1 MQRRHGLAFSTFLAF
16 GSLVLAGCGG
26 SDDAQPADTGV
37 AAQAAE
43 TGTPSQTTAATLPVV
58 TVYKSPT

>member
-1 MQRRHGLAFSTFLAF
+1 MKQKHGLAFSIALACAGF
-16 GSLVLAGCGG
+16 VLAGCGG
-26 SDDAQPADTGV
+26 SGEAQQADTGV
-37 AAQAAE
+37 AAQTAE